1 MNFRKILISAVFCT
15 AALAPAFAF
24 AQVPA
29 KETATPE
36 LLLEAYENAKWSRAI
51 MLAEELL
58 AADPDNAGVLTIL
71 GVSATNI
78 NEFARAE
85 AAFEKALTLKPDD
98 PISLVNLCGAR
109 LKLKNENAI
118 DTCLKAAEKD
128 PNNAALWNLIGQEYE
143 NSKKLDDAR
152 NAYSK
157 ASALD
162 PKNLSYLTA
171 VTAIDFTR
179 KDYDKALEI
188 TEKAINDGNENVIL
202 YINAVVAAN
211 KLGAYDKALAI
222 VDRGF
227 EKYHDPQL
235 KQGKAEAL
243 NGLHRFEEAIPIWKE
258 LLNEVNKNHQSY
270 PRIQYGCAR
279 AMIAASCDEAKYS
292 QCGSETEDACCA
304 REREAL
310 ELMLAAKDDKALR
323 KQAPEFDEYL
333 GLAFILNG
341 KLEEA
346 EAILTVAATNN
357 LEKNSAGA
365 PAALAAALYSF
376 SDAKDRR
383 AALVYYTQAAS
394 ASEDIRD
401 PERVIATRAWPPRIA
416 GILKKLQAEENAQK
430 ASKTKKGCSC
440 EISAMQQPALP
451 VAAWLTALL
460 SLLALLAARRKSYR
474 A

>member
-1 MNFRKILISAVFCT
+1 MNFRKILTSAAFCM

-29 KETATPE
+29 KEAATPE
-36 LLLEAYENAKWSRAI
+36 LLLNAYEDAKWSRAI

-58 AADPDNAGVLTIL
+58 EAQPNNVGILTIL
-71 GVSATNI
+71 GISATNI

-85 AAFEKALTLKPDD
+85 SAFEKVLALQPDD
-98 PISLVNLCGAR
+98 PTALINLCGAR
-109 LKLKNENAI
+109 TKLKRENAI
-118 DTCLKAAEKD
+118 ETCLKAAEKD
-128 PNNAALWNLIGQEYE
+128 PNNAPLWQLIGQEYE
-143 NSKKLDDAR
+143 NAKKLDDAR
-152 NAYSK
+152 DAYLK
-157 ASALD
+157 ASQID

-202 YINAVVAAN
+202 YINAIIAAN

-227 EKYHDPQL
+227 EKYHDPQMNL
-235 KQGKAEAL
+235 GKAEAL

-258 LLNEVNKNHQSY
+258 LLNEVNKNHQTY

-279 AMIAASCDEAKYS
+279 AMIANSCDETKYS

-310 ELMLAAKDDKALR
+310 DLLLAVKDDKALR

-333 GLAFILNG
+333 GLAYILNG
-341 KLEEA
+341 KLEDA
-346 EAILTVAATNN
+346 EAILTAAVTND

-394 ASEDIRD
+394 AAEDIRD
-401 PERVIATRAWPPRIA
+401 ADRVIATRAWPPRIA
-416 GILKKLQAEENAQK
+416 GILKKIQADENAQK
-430 ASKTKKGCSC
+430 AAKTNKGCSC

-460 SLLALLAARRKSYR
+460 SLLALLAVRRKSC
-474 A
+474 